1 MAKKDYYEILG
12 VNREASQDEIKKAYR
27 TLARKYHPDVNPGDK
42 NAEEKFKEVKE
53 AYDVLSD
60 PQKRQQYDRFGH
72 TEDAFS
78 GGGFGGFEGFGFG
91 GLDDIFDSFFGG
103 GFASSQRRSYSAPQ
117 RGADLRYDLE
127 ITLEEAIRG
136 KETTITVPRHENCS
150 SCGGTGAKGGYQ
162 ETCPHCNGTGR
173 QQVVRE
179 TAFGRFM
186 NVKTCHY
193 CGGTGKRATEPC
205 PDCKGQGTIY
215 RKRTI
220 EIKIPPGV
228 DNGSRLK
235 VQGEGEAGL
244 RGGPPGD
251 LYVVIQVKEH
261 PDFKRRGNDLLL
273 QLNISF
279 VQAALGAEVKIN
291 TFDGV
296 AKLKIPEGTQP
307 DTVFRLKG
315 KGVPRLRGFGRG
327 DLLVKVKIE
336 VPRRLS
342 LRQKKL
348 LQDFARASGG
358 DEAQKDDEAGR
369 RGEKGFL
376 HKMKDALGGK

>member
-1 MAKKDYYEILG
+1 M
-12 VNREASQDEIKKAYR
+12 
-27 TLARKYHPDVNPGDK
+27 
-42 NAEEKFKEVKE
+42 
-53 AYDVLSD
+53 
-60 PQKRQQYDRFGH
+60 
-72 TEDAFS
+72 
-78 GGGFGGFEGFGFG
+78 
-91 GLDDIFDSFFGG
+91 
-103 GFASSQRRSYSAPQ
+103 
-117 RGADLRYDLE
+117 
-127 ITLEEAIRG
+127 
-136 KETTITVPRHENCS
+136 
-150 SCGGTGAKGGYQ
+150 
-162 ETCPHCNGTGR
+162 
-173 QQVVRE
+173 
-179 TAFGRFM
+179 
-186 NVKTCHY
+186 
-193 CGGTGKRATEPC
+193 
-205 PDCKGQGTIY
+205 
-215 RKRTI
+215 
-220 EIKIPPGV
+220 
-228 DNGSRLK
+228 
-235 VQGEGEAGL
+235 QGEGEAGL